1 MRGPTR
7 LCARVT
13 TRARDNNR
21 TEVALF
27 VAPNAF
33 GAFSLFWDSFRGQ
46 VPNVTSSQ
54 KQMANWFPYVPPK
67 TQAHENRCPL
77 RATRP
82 FSATG
87 SVPSSSSS
95 RSPRRPLVRA
105 RAPEL
110 APRRVQA
117 TQSAAGT
124 ASDRLEVRSARF
136 VARGDARRARSVP
149 RRRRH
154 FLRHACERQFPPSH
168 CDPASRR
175 VERVARNP
183 TERGARRARADLRS
197 GLPRTRRLRPRLS
210 GRTGPAPPER
220 AARTRRRVL
229 SRSAFA
235 ATSRHRGGG
244 DEARLETKWPADRRR

>member
-1 MRGPTR
+1 MG
-7 LCARVT
+7 
-13 TRARDNNR
+13 
-21 TEVALF
+21 F
-27 VAPNAF
+27 
-33 GAFSLFWDSFRGQ
+33 FSWRQ
-46 VPNVTSSQ
+46 VPNVTSSP

-67 TQAHENRCPL
+67 TRAHENRCPL

-124 ASDRLEVRSARF
+124 ASDRLEVRSAPF
-136 VARGDARRARSVP
+136 VARADARRARSVP